1 MRHIKSFDSYKL
13 FENAGYGNDY
23 FVNKKEDKTQ
33 HYYFKVDDGE
43 KEVGLIFKIGK
54 FSKTGDIS
62 DSEKS
67 YGVVHLEKLDP
78 DDMDEYLVNDT
89 DYRSNDDKFSLSSG
103 VLTQA
108 FEIYKEVLDDYL
120 EKNPKVNKFYDE
132 ILENLEM
139 TKDEYSDFIFPVI
152 RKWSKRWKIQDG
164 PNQNVLIYT
173 KRTHE

>member
-1 MRHIKSFDSYKL
+1 MKHIKSFDSL

-23 FVNKKEDKTQ
+23 FVNKKEGKTQ

-43 KEVGLIFKIGK
+43 NEIGLIFKIGK

-62 DSEKS
+62 DPEKS
-67 YGVVHLEKLDP
+67 YGVIHIEKLSP
-78 DDMDEYLVNDT
+78 DDMDDYLVNDAE
-89 DYRSNDDKFSLSSG
+89 YRSNDDKFSLPQN
-103 VLTQA
+103 VLNQA
-108 FEIYKEVLDDYL
+108 FDIYKEALDDYL

-132 ILENLEM
+132 ILENLDMGIE
-139 TKDEYSDFIFPVI
+139 EYNDFISPVI
-152 RKWSKRWKIQDG
+152 RKWSRRWKIQGG